1 MFRVP
6 PRAAPSAV
14 PLRTASS
21 LPAAAPP
28 PDAPPPPVVSAVPQA
43 ASTTAATA
51 ANAVSDALVLLIDS
65 SSSGR
70 PTVGRTA
77 LLGLANGKNP
87 WFHRHNRATDR
98 DQRVMVGQWA
108 AWRQRGAAAS
118 GPASSDPGPIAV
130 ASSASVVLTT
140 RLTGWKS
147 GRAGNCCH
155 RTRSTTASLSA
166 RGAGDISS
174 AKSGCSAEK
183 Q

>member
-1 MFRVP
+1 MFKVP

-14 PLRTASS
+14 PLRAASS

-51 ANAVSDALVLLIDS
+51 ATAVSDALVLLIDS
-65 SSSGR
+65 SSSG

-108 AWRQRGAAAS
+108 ACRHRGAAAS

-140 RLTGWKS
+140 R
-147 GRAGNCCH
+147 
-155 RTRSTTASLSA
+155 
-166 RGAGDISS
+166 
-174 AKSGCSAEK
+174 
-183 Q
+183 